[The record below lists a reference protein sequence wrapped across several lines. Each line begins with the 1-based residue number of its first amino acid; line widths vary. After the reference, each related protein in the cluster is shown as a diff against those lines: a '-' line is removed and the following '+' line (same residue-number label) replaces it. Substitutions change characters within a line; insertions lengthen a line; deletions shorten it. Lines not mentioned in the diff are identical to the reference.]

1 MSRADISVDKC
12 EFRVPIDA
20 KAYDEFSG
28 KMKEKEETCKRMVK

>member
-12 EFRVPIDA
+12 EFRVSIDA

-28 KMKEKEETCKRMVK
+28 KMKEKEGPARGW

>member
-20 KAYDEFSG
+20 KAYDEFLG
-28 KMKEKEETCKRMVK
+28 KMKEKEGPARGW

>member
-12 EFRVPIDA
+12 EFRVSIDA

-28 KMKEKEETCKRMVK
+28 KMEKEETCKRMVK